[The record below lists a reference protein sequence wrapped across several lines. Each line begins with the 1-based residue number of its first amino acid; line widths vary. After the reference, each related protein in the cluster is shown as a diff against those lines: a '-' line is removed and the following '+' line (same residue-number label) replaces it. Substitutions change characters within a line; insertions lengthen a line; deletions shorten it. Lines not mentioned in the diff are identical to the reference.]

1 MRAEPSDQHATR
13 PVPFRGAGFAPKS
26 RPVLAWLAFA
36 LAIAFWQLGSARGW
50 IDQLI
55 LPSPLG
61 IVQALVDLAA
71 SGDLGRHL
79 AASLFRLSLGWLL
92 GTLAGLAIGTLIG
105 LFSLARSV
113 GIPFTAALFPIPKIA
128 LLPLFIIWFGI
139 DEPSKVATILFGTFF
154 PTVIATYAGVDGVSR
169 SLIRMAQ
176 SFGVPTWRI
185 LARIILPG
193 ALPSILAGFRISVSI
208 AIVLLVA
215 AEMIGAQW
223 GIGALVLAAGS
234 LMQTEILL
242 AGVVVLSLIGL
253 SISTLLGIAERRL
266 LRWR

>member
-1 MRAEPSDQHATR
+1 MSDDAMR
-13 PVPFRGAGFAPKS
+13 PVPFRGSGFAPRS
-26 RPVLAWLAFA
+26 WPGLAWLAFA
-36 LAIAFWQLGSARGW
+36 AAILLWQLGSTRGW

-55 LPSPLG
+55 LPSPLA
-61 IVQALVDLAA
+61 IAEALVDMAR
-71 SGDLGRHL
+71 SGDLYRHVS
-79 AASLFRLSLGWLL
+79 ASLFRLGLGWLL
-92 GTLAGLAIGTLIG
+92 GTMAGLVVGILIG
-105 LFSLARSV
+105 LFSIARSIGV
-113 GIPFTAALFPIPKIA
+113 PFVAALFAVPKIA

-154 PTVIATYAGVDGVSR
+154 PTVIATYTGVDGVPR

-176 SFGVPTWRI
+176 SFGVPAWRI

-193 ALPSILAGFRISVSI
+193 ALPAILAGFRISISI

-234 LMQTEILL
+234 LMQTDHLL
-242 AGVVVLSLIGL
+242 AGVVLLSLIGL
-253 SISTLLGIAERRL
+253 TLSTLIGRAERHL